1 MLTIEQF
8 RCEGRYCLSALS
20 AWQLSKT
27 GERWVLESTARVILT
42 ALPSTTFQPPTAH
55 LLVLVL
61 PSRAYLSDIVM
72 AHFETLFWDTTIP
85 QSISTIYLVNLKSGT
100 VNSQMALFT
109 YGLPSGGKWK
119 TRMTA
124 QANGPTSIM
133 LSSHVFWLVLTGRW
147 ANYYHILNF
156 VEQITKIWMPSKYFL
171 QLNALQYI
179 PTDLILIPTEKL
191 KLVKDPPLDF
201 IEPAEIRLSGFV
213 ARALPNM

>member
-1 MLTIEQF
+1 
-8 RCEGRYCLSALS
+8 
-20 AWQLSKT
+20 
-27 GERWVLESTARVILT
+27 
-42 ALPSTTFQPPTAH
+42 
-55 LLVLVL
+55 
-61 PSRAYLSDIVM
+61 
-72 AHFETLFWDTTIP
+72 
-85 QSISTIYLVNLKSGT
+85 
-100 VNSQMALFT
+100 
-109 YGLPSGGKWK
+109 
-119 TRMTA
+119 MTA

-156 VEQITKIWMPSKYFL
+156 VEQITKIWMSSKYFL